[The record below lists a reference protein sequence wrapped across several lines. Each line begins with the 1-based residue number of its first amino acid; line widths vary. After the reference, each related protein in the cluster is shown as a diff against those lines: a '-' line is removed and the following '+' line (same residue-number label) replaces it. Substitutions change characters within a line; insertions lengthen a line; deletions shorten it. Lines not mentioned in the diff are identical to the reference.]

1 MSASDDFP
9 VPAGRPPL
17 SGAGARLTFLP
28 DPRVSAAAPLLEERL
43 EMAGRQ
49 VTGENFGSLLD
60 SLMERMITDAFLD
73 VKADTGLILLRGPD
87 GNELAVAHQVG
98 GAGKNL
104 RGLNLPAGTGRRGLV
119 LASQQPFCGNGQEED
134 ALKPHSL
141 AAALE
146 RAVRAEII
154 VPFYLGRQFKG
165 LIIALQTQ
173 PPPPAGSSST
183 VLDLP
188 GASSGRPEPEGFCP
202 RCLEE
207 IELLSTS
214 LGRLLDYQLICTA
227 LGMPV

>member
-1 MSASDDFP
+1 
-9 VPAGRPPL
+9 
-17 SGAGARLTFLP
+17 
-28 DPRVSAAAPLLEERL
+28 
-43 EMAGRQ
+43 MAGRQ

-87 GNELAVAHQVG
+87 GGELTVAHQFG

-119 LASQQPFCGNGQEED
+119 LASQQPFCGNDQEED
-134 ALKPHSL
+134 PLKPHSL

-146 RAVRAEII
+146 KAVRAEII

-173 PPPPAGSSST
+173 PLSPAGSPALST
-183 VLDLP
+183 VPDLP
-188 GASSGRPEPEGFCP
+188 GASSGQPQPEGFCP